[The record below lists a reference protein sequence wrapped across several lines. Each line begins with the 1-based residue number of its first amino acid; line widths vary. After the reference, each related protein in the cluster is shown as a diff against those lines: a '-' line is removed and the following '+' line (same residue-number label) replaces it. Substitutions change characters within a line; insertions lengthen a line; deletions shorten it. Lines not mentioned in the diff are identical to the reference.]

1 MSPRRESGEPIAL
14 GDSVAAVGRE
24 LGMAAPDAIATV
36 AAAWP
41 EIVGD
46 ALVGHAE
53 VRSIRDGVCTIA
65 VDGSG
70 WATQLRYAERQVVER
85 AHRRCGPGVVTS
97 IRVVV
102 AGPERPGKSTPGTPP
117 KSGPET
123 PPN

>member
-1 MSPRRESGEPIAL
+1 MKRRESGEPVAL

-24 LGMAAPDAIATV
+24 LGMAAPDAFATV

-41 EIVGD
+41 EIVGE

-65 VDGSG
+65 VDGPG
-70 WATQLRYAERQVVER
+70 WATQLRYAERQVIER
-85 AHRRCGPGVVTS
+85 AERRCGPGVVTS

-102 AGPERPGKSTPGTPP
+102 AGPGQTT
-117 KSGPET
+117 KSGPGA
-123 PPN
+123 PAN